1 MKEKGGCGAEW
12 PVGRV
17 AACELLEGG
26 YLEVDRKL
34 EQYMQNA
41 GTENGTANVELIIL
55 ERCASV
61 RMGFVDSGTACS
73 SGCGT
78 WCWPGW

>member
-34 EQYMQNA
+34 EQYM
-41 GTENGTANVELIIL
+41 
-55 ERCASV
+55 
-61 RMGFVDSGTACS
+61 
-73 SGCGT
+73 
-78 WCWPGW
+78 